1 MYINISKVRHN
12 MILISLLIIFPL
24 SGMAVDLFSPSL
36 PAMSQVLD
44 ISTSLV
50 KATIYIYLTG
60 YALGNFLMGFL
71 TDALGRKKLLRISL
85 FLLIISNIL
94 PILFPNYTML
104 LTSRFIQGLFV
115 GAVAVLAR
123 AILSDILSS
132 TQMIKI
138 APIIGAL
145 WGLGPVLGPI
155 LGGYLQFYLNWTAG
169 FYFFAISSTILSII
183 IYIILPETISNYS
196 PLKFKIIRH
205 NLYTITTNLQFMT
218 LVISMGL
225 VYALLIT
232 FNTLGPFLIQDMMG
246 YSSIYFGQLSLIVG
260 LIFLSS
266 TFICRYLLNY
276 MKPYLLFGYVTY
288 IFIIIIVI
296 LSLFSLFFPSSL
308 ALLIVATT
316 AAYFVCG
323 FIFPLCMGK
332 GISMFQN
339 IAGTATAVM
348 YLINVMITSLAAFVE
363 TFIHSKS
370 IIPIMFIYSSLM
382 FILLIIYWICL
393 HKERNKT

>member
-1 MYINISKVRHN
+1 
-12 MILISLLIIFPL
+12 
-24 SGMAVDLFSPSL
+24 MAVDLFSPSL